1 MLPQEV
7 IRHKRDGKKLT
18 KEEIDF
24 FIKGVADWS
33 VSECQIASFAMA
45 VYLSGMDNDE
55 TISLTQA
62 MAHSGA
68 VMNWADKDLDGPV
81 LDKHSTGGVGDS
93 VSLILAPLLA
103 ACGGFVPMIS
113 GRSLGHTGGTL
124 DKLNSIPG
132 YTVIPSLDRFYKVTK
147 EVGCAII
154 GQTSDLALAD
164 KRFYSVRDVTAT
176 IESVPLIAASILSK
190 KLSAGIE
197 GLVMDLKCGSGAFM
211 NNIEDARSLAKT
223 MVKTAAGTGLSARA
237 LITNMSAVLGKNVGN
252 ALEVIEAIS
261 YLKGEYRDPRMNEI
275 VMTLCGEALQL
286 KGLAKTREDAMAK
299 LQQALDSGKAAEKF
313 AQMVSCLG
321 GPADLIENPEKHMPK
336 APIIRPVYAE
346 ESGYVSAMDVRKI
359 GETVIVLGG
368 QRKTPD
374 QQIDF
379 AVGFTDF
386 VQIGEKTD
394 ANTPI
399 AMIHANSE
407 ETFAEAEKMLR
418 STIRVSDTQPVKEPV
433 IYETVAA

>member
-18 KEEIDF
+18 KGEIDF

-33 VSECQIASFAMA
+33 VSECQIAAFAMA
-45 VYLSGMDNDE
+45 IYLRGMDIEE
-55 TISLTQA
+55 TTNLTQA
-62 MAHSGA
+62 MTYSGA
-68 VMNWADKDLDGPV
+68 VMNWADKGLDGPV

-132 YTVIPSLDRFYKVTK
+132 YTLVPSLDRFYQVTK

-190 KLSAGIE
+190 KMSAGIE
-197 GLVMDLKCGSGAFM
+197 GLIMDLKCGNGAFM
-211 NNIEDARSLAKT
+211 NNIEDARVLAET
-223 MVKTAAGTGLSARA
+223 MVAAATAAGMPTRA
-237 LITNMSAVLGKNVGN
+237 VITNMNEVLGENVGN
-252 ALEVIEAIS
+252 ALEIREVIA
-261 YLKGEYRDPRMNEI
+261 YLKGEHRNPRLNEI
-275 VMTLCGEALQL
+275 IMTLCSEALLL
-286 KGLAKTREDAMAK
+286 KGLAETREDAMAR
-299 LQQALDSGKAAEKF
+299 LRQALDSGKAAEKF
-313 AQMVSCLG
+313 AKMVAALG
-321 GPADLIENPEKHMPK
+321 GPADLLENPEKHLPK
-336 APIIRPVYAE
+336 ASVIRPVYADRD
-346 ESGYVSAMDVRKI
+346 GYVSAMDTRRI

-368 QRKTPD
+368 QRKIPD

-379 AVGFTDF
+379 SVGFTDF
-386 VQIGEKTD
+386 VQVGDIVNTD
-394 ANTPI
+394 KPI
-399 AMIHANSE
+399 AIIHAHSE
-407 ETFAEAEKMLR
+407 ETFAEAEQMLR
-418 STIRVSDTQPVKEPV
+418 STIQVDDSAPVKQPVV
-433 IYETVAA
+433 YETVAA

>member
-33 VSECQIASFAMA
+33 VSECQIAAFAMA

-55 TISLTQA
+55 TTNLTRA

-68 VMNWADKDLDGPV
+68 VMNWADKGLNGPV

-132 YTVIPSLDRFYKVTK
+132 YTVVPSLDQFYKVTK

-190 KLSAGIE
+190 KLSAGID
-197 GLVMDLKCGSGAFM
+197 GLIMDLKCGNGAFM
-211 NNIEDARSLAKT
+211 NDLDKAETLAKS
-223 MVKTAAGTGLSARA
+223 MVAAAAGAGLPARA
-237 LITNMSAVLGKNVGN
+237 VITNMNEVLGKTVGN
-252 ALEVIEAIS
+252 ALEVTEAVS
-261 YLKGEYRDPRMNEI
+261 YLKGEYRNPRLNEI
-275 VMTLCGEALQL
+275 VMTLCSEALLL
-286 KGLAKTREDAMAK
+286 KGLAQTQKEASEK
-299 LQQALDSGKAAEKF
+299 LQQALDSGKAAELF
-313 AQMVSCLG
+313 AKMTAALG
-321 GPADLIENPEKHMPK
+321 GPTDFIENPKKHLPK
-336 APIIRPVYAE
+336 ASVIKPVYAP
-346 ESGYVSAMDVRKI
+346 ESGYVAAMDTRKI
-359 GETVIVLGG
+359 GSVVIVLGG
-368 QRKTPD
+368 QRITPD
-374 QQIDF
+374 QRIDY

-386 VQIGEKTD
+386 VQIGDKID
-394 ANTPI
+394 DNTPI
-399 AMIHANSE
+399 ALIHANSE

-418 STIRVSDTQPVKEPV
+418 STIQVSDTEPVKEPV
-433 IYETVAA
+433 IYKTIAA